1 MNRFYAFIIKEFRH
15 LIRDPR
21 TVFVLFAIPV
31 IQLLLFGYVI
41 SNEIKNAHI
50 AVLDY
55 SNDEITQKVIN
66 KLVASGYFIL
76 DERIGNPKQI
86 ERVFQKGRVKEV
98 IIFENNFAYKLERD
112 GLANIQ
118 IITDASDPNMASLL
132 DAYTRSIILDFQ
144 QELSGLNLNLGLIDI
159 DHRMFYNAEL
169 RSAHLFV
176 PGTMA
181 LILMLICALMT
192 SVSIA
197 REKET
202 GTMEILLVSPL
213 RPLQIVL
220 GKVVPY
226 MVLSFIDMLV
236 IIIIGNIVFHV
247 PVRGSA
253 ILLVGVGSLFI
264 LLALTMGVMISTIA
278 KTQQVAMIVSLVG
291 MLLPSVLL
299 SGFIFPIE
307 NMPMLLRGI
316 SLVMPPRWF
325 LSAVKDIML
334 KGATLTDI
342 WLYLVILTSMLV
354 FFVIVSV
361 KNFKIRLE

>member
-1 MNRFYAFIIKEFRH
+1 MNRFKSFVIKEFRH
-15 LIRDPR
+15 LLRDPR

-41 SNEIKNAHI
+41 SNEIRDAHI

-55 SNDEITQKVIN
+55 SNDEVTEKLLN
-66 KLVASGYFIL
+66 KIVASGYFIL
-76 DERIGNPKQI
+76 DERIQSEKDI
-86 ERVFQKGRVKEV
+86 EKVFKKGTIKEV
-98 IIFENNFAYKLERD
+98 IIFENQFGQKLQDQGFANL
-112 GLANIQ
+112 Q
-118 IITDASDPNMASLL
+118 IVTDASDPNMASLL
-132 DAYTRSIILDFQ
+132 DVYTRNIILDFQ
-144 QELSGLNLNLGLIDI
+144 KEMSVQKLNMGLIDVH
-159 DHRMFYNAEL
+159 HRMFYNEEL

-197 REKET
+197 REKES

-213 RPLQIVL
+213 KPLQIVL

-236 IIIIGNIVFHV
+236 IIILGNLVFHV
-247 PVRGSA
+247 PLRGSA
-253 ILLVGVGSLFI
+253 TLLIGTGTLFI

-278 KTQQVAMIVSLVG
+278 KTQQVAMIISLVG
-291 MLLPSVLL
+291 MMLPTVML

-307 NMPMLLRGI
+307 NMPVVLRGI
-316 SLVMPPRWF
+316 SLAMPPRWF
-325 LSAVKDIML
+325 LSAVKEIML
-334 KGATLTDI
+334 KGASFMDV
-342 WLYLVILTSMLV
+342 WLNLAVLVGMFILFIAL
-354 FFVIVSV
+354 SV
-361 KNFKIRLE
+361 RNFKIRLE

>member
-1 MNRFYAFIIKEFRH
+1 MNRFKSFVIKEFRH
-15 LIRDPR
+15 LLRDPR

-41 SNEIKNAHI
+41 SNEIKGVRI

-55 SNDEITQKVIN
+55 SKDEVTEKLIN
-66 KLVASGYFIL
+66 KIANSSYFVL
-76 DERIGNPKQI
+76 EQRIESEKEI
-86 ERVFQKGRVKEV
+86 EKIFRKGKIKEV
-98 IIFENNFAYKLERD
+98 IVFENKFGYKLLHEGCSD
-112 GLANIQ
+112 IQ

-132 DAYTRSIILDFQ
+132 DVYTRNIILDFQ
-144 QELSGLNLNLGLIDI
+144 KEQVQGQNPAMIDI
-159 DHRMFYNAEL
+159 HYRMFYNEEL
-169 RSAHLFV
+169 RSTHLFV

-202 GTMEILLVSPL
+202 GTMEVLLVSPL
-213 RPLQIVL
+213 KPLQIVL

-236 IIIIGNIVFHV
+236 IIIIGNLVFHV

-253 ILLVGVGSLFI
+253 TLLVGTGTLFI

-278 KTQQVAMIVSLVG
+278 KTQQVAMIISLVG
-291 MLLPSVLL
+291 MMLPTVML

-307 NMPMLLRGI
+307 NMPVVLRGI
-316 SLVMPPRWF
+316 SLAMPPRWF
-325 LSAVKDIML
+325 LSAVKEIML
-334 KGATLTDI
+334 KGATFIDI
-342 WLYLVILTSMLV
+342 WINLTVLAGMFILFIAL
-354 FFVIVSV
+354 SV
-361 KNFKIRLE
+361 RNFKIRLE